1 MEKKNII
8 EAIREGNTALGIELG
23 STRIKAVLISREY
36 EVIANGSFSW
46 ENRLENNLWT
56 YHLEDAV
63 KGLQESCR
71 NLRENVLVAYGVELD
86 TVGAIGISGMMH
98 GIIALDEKDRQ
109 LSPFL
114 TWRNTNTAIAS
125 EELTR
130 LFSFNVPLRWTVS
143 QLYQSILNRGTHI
156 SRIAY
161 VTTLSGYIHYLL
173 TGEKVIGVGE
183 ASGMFPIDS
192 SSDDYDEVMVDEFD
206 AILSDNNLPYRLRD
220 IFPKVLV
227 AGERGGV
234 LTEKGASLLD
244 PSGKLRAGIPM
255 AAPEGDAG
263 TGMVATNSVRVR
275 TGNVSAGTSVFEM
288 VVLEKNLSRL
298 YRDIDMVT
306 TPAGMPV
313 AMVHCNNGTS
323 EFDQWFNLFRE
334 FYECM
339 GNNADASEMYE
350 RMYLES
356 LKADPDCSDIIYFNY
371 LSGEP
376 VTGLTSGRPLL
387 VRKNTSSFTFRNFMR
402 SQLYSVFASL
412 SIGNRILEDEN
423 VVIERLT
430 GHGGM
435 FKTEGVAQRYLSS
448 AVKAPVTVMKTAG
461 EGGPYG
467 MALLASYLIWRGK
480 GESLEDF
487 LDNGAFLRAEGST
500 VMADEEDVHGYER
513 YIENYTKLL
522 EAEKCAEKVF

>member
-1 MEKKNII
+1 MERKNII
-8 EAIREGNTALGIELG
+8 EAIRKGDTALGIELG
-23 STRIKAVLISREY
+23 STRVKAVLISREY
-36 EVIANGSFSW
+36 EVIASGSSSW
-46 ENRLENNLWT
+46 ENRLENSLWT
-56 YHLEDAV
+56 YHLDDAV
-63 KGLQESCR
+63 RVMQECF
-71 NLRENVLVAYGVELD
+71 LRLSDNVMEEYGVALE
-86 TVGAIGISGMMH
+86 TAGSIGISGMMH
-98 GIIALDEKDRQ
+98 GIIALDEDGRQ

-114 TWRNTNTAIAS
+114 TWRNTNTASAS
-125 EELTR
+125 EKLTG

-143 QLYQSILNRGTHI
+143 QLYQSILNGEEHV
-156 SRIAY
+156 SRIGY

-173 TGEKVIGVGE
+173 TGEKVIGIGE

-192 SSDDYDEVMVDEFD
+192 VSNDYDEAMAGRFD
-206 AILSDNNLPYRLRD
+206 AILSDNNLPYRLKN

-234 LTEKGASLLD
+234 LTPKGALLLD

-263 TGMVATNSVRVR
+263 TGMVATNSIRVR

-306 TPAGMPV
+306 TPAGRPV

-323 EFDQWFNLFRE
+323 EFDQWFNLLRE

-339 GNNADASEMYE
+339 GGTPDTTHMYE
-350 RMYLES
+350 KMYKES
-356 LKADPDCSDIIYFNY
+356 LKADSDCGDVICFNY

-376 VTGLTSGRPLL
+376 VTGLRDGRPLL
-387 VRKNTSSFTFRNFMR
+387 VRKNSSSFTFANFMR

-412 SIGNRILEDEN
+412 SIGNRILENEH

-435 FKTEGVAQRYLSS
+435 FKTEGVAQSYLSS

-467 MALLASYLIWRGK
+467 MALLASYLIWRK
-480 GESLEDF
+480 KDESLEDF
-487 LDNGAFLRAEGST
+487 LDNGAFLNAEGST
-500 VMADEEDVHGYER
+500 VMADEQDILGYER

-522 EAEKCAEKVF
+522 ETEKCAERVF